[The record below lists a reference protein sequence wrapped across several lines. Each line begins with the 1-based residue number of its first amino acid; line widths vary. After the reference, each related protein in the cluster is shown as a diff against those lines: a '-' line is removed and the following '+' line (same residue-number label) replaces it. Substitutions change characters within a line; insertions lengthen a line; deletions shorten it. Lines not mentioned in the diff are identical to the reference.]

1 MYIVEKFCE
10 KRSKT
15 IKFWSNGGITLTS
28 YKKCYYKIYFAGKKL
43 KKIEQKGMTFDH
55 EFC

>member
-1 MYIVEKFCE
+1 MDIVEKFCE

-15 IKFWSNGGITLTS
+15 IKFWSNGGITLTW
-28 YKKCYYKIYFAGKKL
+28 YKKF